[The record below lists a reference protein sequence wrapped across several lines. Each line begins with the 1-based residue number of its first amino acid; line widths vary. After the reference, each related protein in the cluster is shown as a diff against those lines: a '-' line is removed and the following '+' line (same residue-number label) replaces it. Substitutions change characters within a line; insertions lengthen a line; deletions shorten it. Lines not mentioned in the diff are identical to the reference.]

1 MKPTIEIREVQPG
14 DENRLV
20 EIALAAWVPI
30 YELRRKVLGEE
41 LFDLMHAD
49 WPKRKEQQILSVCRP
64 DEPGMV
70 LAAYES
76 ETIAGFVSYY
86 PDSPKPGMA
95 EIGNNAVHPDFQR
108 QGIAKMMYR
117 EVFQRLRT
125 MGIKYVKVR
134 TGGDPS
140 HMPARKA
147 YEGVDFNIELP
158 VVEYFR
164 RI

>member
-1 MKPTIEIREVQPG
+1 MKPKIEIREVQPG

-20 EIALAAWVPI
+20 DIALAAWAPI

-41 LFDLMHAD
+41 LFDLMHSD

-70 LAAYES
+70 LVAYENA
-76 ETIAGFVSYY
+76 TVAGFVSFY
-86 PDSPKPGMA
+86 PNSPKTGVA

-117 EVFQRLRT
+117 EVFQRLRM

-147 YEGVDFNIELP
+147 YEGVEFNIELP

-164 RI
+164 RL